1 MIANITKGKSA
12 TGALRYDHGAG
23 RKDEHENPH
32 KVAGNVEGKTWRE
45 RGLLM
50 DRHHQTTAPRAAKPV
65 HRVSLSL
72 DAGKDRTLTDREW
85 KQISEAYVRSM
96 GYDKGPWEA
105 TRHGANH
112 VHLTM
117 SERRWDGTRVASSHD
132 RRKARAAVDEI
143 EQAHGLARARASFGG
158 STQVQN
164 GERESA
170 IRRGVTP
177 EREQI
182 RNEVSQAAQGAQSHE
197 QFQQHL
203 AERGIDAAPSTRN
216 DGTVFGYAFHQQG
229 HVDADGHDVWIKA
242 SSLGN
247 KDLSGGA
254 LAKQIERNAAEHA
267 GPTGQQQAEALMRAR
282 QDKTL
287 TEQQRGHGI
296 ER

>member
-32 KVAGNVEGKTWRE
+32 KIAGNVEGRSWQE

-50 DRHHQTTAPRAAKPV
+50 DRHHKTYAPKAAKPI
-65 HRVSLSL
+65 HRVSLSV
-72 DAGKDRTLTDREW
+72 DPGKDRTLTDREW

-117 SERRWDGTRVASSHD
+117 SERRWDGTRVPSSHD
-132 RRKARAAVDEI
+132 RRKARSAVDEI
-143 EQAHGLARARASFGG
+143 ERAHGLSRARDSFGR
-158 STQVQN
+158 SKQVQN

-170 IRRGVTP
+170 ARRGVTP

-182 RNEVSQAAQGAQSHE
+182 RDAVTDAAHGARSHDE
-197 QFQQHL
+197 FQQRL
-203 AERGIDAAPSTRN
+203 AERGVDAAPSTRN
-216 DGTVFGYAFHQQG
+216 DGTVYGYAFHQKG
-229 HVDADGHDVWIKA
+229 HVDSDGHDVWMKA

-254 LAKQIERNAAEHA
+254 LAKQIERNAAEQS
-267 GPTGQQQAEALMRAR
+267 GPTGQQQAAAQMRAR
-282 QDKTL
+282 QEKAL
-287 TEQQRGHGI
+287 QQQRDGI